1 VSFEY
6 ILKTNQYELLI
17 AHLQAAI
24 ESHPNI
30 ESSQRGF
37 SFKATTPSTWASSL
51 DITIEPG
58 FLYIVVHSH
67 DDTIAHLSNLLQDFL
82 RREGVVLTITNDDGK
97 DMNSVFG
104 L

>member
-1 VSFEY
+1 MSFEY

-17 AHLQAAI
+17 AHLQAAVKC
-24 ESHPNI
+24 HPNI
-30 ESSQRGF
+30 EPSERGF
-37 SFKATTPSTWASSL
+37 SFKPTKPTTWANSL
-51 DITIEPG
+51 DIIIEPG

-67 DDTIAHLSNLLQDFL
+67 DETIALVSNLLQDFL
-82 RREGVVLTITNDDGK
+82 RREGAVLTITDDDGE